1 MKKLGKKRTGNN
13 NTDQAYACGG
23 AFCVCK
29 ACAAASVDSMLYNGT
44 KSQNDGTLMLIGQ
57 FVCQEVECTRDC

>member
-1 MKKLGKKRTGNN
+1 MKKLGKKRTSNM
-13 NTDQAYACGG
+13 NTVQAYACGG

-44 KSQNDGTLMLIGQ
+44 KSQNDGTLMLIG
-57 FVCQEVECTRDC
+57 

>member
-13 NTDQAYACGG
+13 NTVQAYACGG

-29 ACAAASVDSMLYNGT
+29 ACAAASVDSMLYIFMSLKNNI
-44 KSQNDGTLMLIGQ
+44 SN
-57 FVCQEVECTRDC
+57 